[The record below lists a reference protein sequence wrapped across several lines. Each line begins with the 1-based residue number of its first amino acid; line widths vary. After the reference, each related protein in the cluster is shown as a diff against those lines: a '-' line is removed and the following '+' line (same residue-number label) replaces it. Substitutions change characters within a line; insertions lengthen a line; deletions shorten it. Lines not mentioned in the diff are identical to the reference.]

1 MINRSLI
8 AFIASL
14 AATTGQ
20 AELRPDYQVHG
31 FAAQGFVLTEGN
43 NLFGDSQ
50 DGSFDLREMG
60 INAQWQPLNE
70 VGISGQLLSRRA
82 GAVDDGSP
90 RVDFLFADLA
100 IQQMAT
106 DGREVGLRLGRVK
119 NPFGLFNET
128 RDVVFA
134 RPSILL
140 PQSIYY
146 DGEGLRS
153 LLFSVDGVQLYGQFD
168 HGAHFT
174 QVTMNYALN
183 FTLSEDEKRE
193 LFGGTPP
200 AGDVRVSRYSVT
212 RAMTDWQAG
221 VFRTAATLLTARL
234 DLSLQGMPPQ
244 MFDASIAL
252 FSARWNLA
260 RLSLFGEYSLVT
272 FSGETTTRSD
282 GGYLQG
288 EYRFSPGLTG
298 FARLGAR
305 FLDRNDRDGSAF
317 ASATGLPA
325 HTRYGRAAA
334 TGLRW
339 QIDSQWG
346 ISGEW
351 HAINGSGTVPALD
364 NPDSDR
370 ESPWQA
376 LLIMAG
382 YRF

>member
-1 MINRSLI
+1 
-8 AFIASL
+8 
-14 AATTGQ
+14 
-20 AELRPDYQVHG
+20 
-31 FAAQGFVLTEGN
+31 
-43 NLFGDSQ
+43 
-50 DGSFDLREMG
+50 
-60 INAQWQPLNE
+60 
-70 VGISGQLLSRRA
+70 
-82 GAVDDGSP
+82 
-90 RVDFLFADLA
+90 
-100 IQQMAT
+100 
-106 DGREVGLRLGRVK
+106 
-119 NPFGLFNET
+119 
-128 RDVVFA
+128 
-134 RPSILL
+134 
-140 PQSIYY
+140 
-146 DGEGLRS
+146 
-153 LLFSVDGVQLYGQFD
+153 
-168 HGAHFT
+168 
-174 QVTMNYALN
+174 
-183 FTLSEDEKRE
+183 
-193 LFGGTPP
+193 
-200 AGDVRVSRYSVT
+200 
-212 RAMTDWQAG
+212 
-221 VFRTAATLLTARL
+221 
-234 DLSLQGMPPQ
+234 

-282 GGYLQG
+282 GGYLHG

-370 ESPWQA
+370 ESPWHA